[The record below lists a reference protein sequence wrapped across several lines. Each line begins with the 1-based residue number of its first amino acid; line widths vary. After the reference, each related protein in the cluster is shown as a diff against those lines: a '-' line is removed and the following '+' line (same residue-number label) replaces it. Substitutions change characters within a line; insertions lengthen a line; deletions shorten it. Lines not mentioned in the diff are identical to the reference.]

1 MSKPIP
7 PVLFALKAWT
17 IKQNGDKCYI
27 RPSVAFHDK
36 PQWSKGY
43 RSLQAACS
51 AIARKLAEEWSR
63 RSERRQTSARL
74 SKRR

>member
-1 MSKPIP
+1 MSQPIP

-17 IKQNGDKCYI
+17 IKQNGDKYI
-27 RPSVAFHDK
+27 SPSVAFHDK

-51 AIARKLAEEWSR
+51 AIARKLAEEWTR
-63 RSERRQTSARL
+63 RSERKQTSARQ
-74 SKRR
+74 SQRR

>member
-7 PVLFALKAWT
+7 PALFALKAWT
-17 IKQNGDKCYI
+17 IKRNGDKYYI
-27 RPSVAFHDK
+27 SPSVAFHDK
-36 PQWSKGY
+36 PQWSEGY

-51 AIARKLAEEWSR
+51 AIARKLAEEWTR
-63 RSERRQTSARL
+63 RSERKQTSARQ